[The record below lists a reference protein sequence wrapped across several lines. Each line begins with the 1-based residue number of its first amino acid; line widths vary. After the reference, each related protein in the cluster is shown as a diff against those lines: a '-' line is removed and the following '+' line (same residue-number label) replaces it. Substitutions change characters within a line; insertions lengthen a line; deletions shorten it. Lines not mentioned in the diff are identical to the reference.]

1 MRGRTP
7 AVALTL
13 VLTAL
18 LAGACS
24 SSPTT
29 SGAPTTTSTTSHRPT
44 TTTTAA
50 GNAAVGTWS
59 GAVKVAPGTIL
70 TAVSCPSAQSCLMG
84 SSKGLTYRLGYTEVS
99 ALGPA
104 VPSPAPAGV
113 SYLSC
118 ATISFCAAA
127 PSMNQVALYN
137 GTSWGAPTTIPAA
150 QGFTAVDCTGPSFCI
165 TIDGEGNSFALRGGS
180 WSGNLGAWGAA
191 NQISCV
197 SPTFCVAAEGG
208 PSVWDGSQWTQPGD
222 ADSGGQLN
230 AVSCATTTFCV
241 LVDSS
246 GAVLTWN
253 GTAFSAPQTITSEP
267 AGHRHQRGGPH
278 RGVLPDDH
286 VLPGRGLGR
295 ARLRLERV
303 GLESRRHDRPRPR
316 ADRHLLPDDDLL
328 RRRGPGR
335 QRLHLE
341 LTRHQAPSSGAS
353 PRPMTQARS
362 CAGSARRLKA
372 GNSRANHSS
381 TSGAGNGT
389 APQPRSP

>member
-24 SSPTT
+24 SSPST
-29 SGAPTTTSTTSHRPT
+29 SGAPTTTTTHRATTT

-50 GNAAVGTWS
+50 GNAAVGIWS
-59 GAVKVAPGTIL
+59 AAVRVAPGTVL

-84 SSKGLTYRLGYTEVS
+84 SSKGLTYRLGCTQVS

-118 ATISFCAAA
+118 STTSFCAAA
-127 PSMNQVALYN
+127 PSQNQVALYN
-137 GTSWGAPTTIPAA
+137 GTGWGAPTTIQAA
-150 QGFTAVDCTGPSFCI
+150 QGFTAVDCAGPSFCI

-208 PSVWDGSQWTQPGD
+208 PSVWNGSQWTQPGD
-222 ADSGGQLN
+222 ADSQGQLN

-246 GAVLTWN
+246 GARPDLERDGLLGPPV
-253 GTAFSAPQTITSEP
+253 
-267 AGHRHQRGGPH
+267 HRQRTRGDRDQRVGPH
-278 RGVLPDDH
+278 RRVLPDDH
-286 VLPGRGLGR
+286 LLSRRGLRRTG
-295 ARLRLERV
+295 LRLERV
-303 GLESRRHDRPRPR
+303 DLEPGRHDRPRPR
-316 ADRHLLPDDDLL
+316 ADRHLLPDHDLL
-328 RRRGPGR
+328 RRGGPGG
-335 QRLHLE
+335 QRLHLG
-341 LTRHQAPSSGAS
+341 LGIGVTR
-353 PRPMTQARS
+353 R
-362 CAGSARRLKA
+362 
-372 GNSRANHSS
+372 
-381 TSGAGNGT
+381 
-389 APQPRSP
+389 